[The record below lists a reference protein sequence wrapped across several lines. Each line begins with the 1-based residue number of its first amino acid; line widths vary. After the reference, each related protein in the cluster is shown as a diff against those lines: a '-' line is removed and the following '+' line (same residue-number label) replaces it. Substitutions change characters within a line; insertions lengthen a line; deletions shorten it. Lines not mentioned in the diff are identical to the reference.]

1 MVVLH
6 TELKD
11 PKALVGGR
19 GERAADGRE
28 DPVAPE
34 AADGR
39 DGPQRHVHGMGG
51 DVFGASPMR
60 HPGPVSGRPLPPGT
74 GAAPAPRAGEDR
86 ESELSGTPG
95 HELD

>member
-28 DPVAPE
+28 DTRGAQ
-34 AADGR
+34 AADGLAAAESDM
-39 DGPQRHVHGMGG
+39 DGLRG
-51 DVFGASPMR
+51 
-60 HPGPVSGRPLPPGT
+60 
-74 GAAPAPRAGEDR
+74 
-86 ESELSGTPG
+86 
-95 HELD
+95 